1 MPVETEI
8 FPSKKLV
15 IHTCSGE
22 MDAEDI
28 IRAFDA
34 SIEHPYFRPGMNVL
48 WDIRKATIN
57 TTPQN
62 IQKLVTHVAQMREKR
77 GSGYRLAVVSEK
89 SVLLMLAGI
98 FKALSTPL
106 TFHVRIHRDLD
117 SAKRWLQNGENP
129 KNV

>member
-1 MPVETEI
+1 
-8 FPSKKLV
+8 
-15 IHTCSGE
+15 
-22 MDAEDI
+22 
-28 IRAFDA
+28 
-34 SIEHPYFRPGMNVL
+34 
-48 WDIRKATIN
+48 
-57 TTPQN
+57 
-62 IQKLVTHVAQMREKR
+62 MREKR